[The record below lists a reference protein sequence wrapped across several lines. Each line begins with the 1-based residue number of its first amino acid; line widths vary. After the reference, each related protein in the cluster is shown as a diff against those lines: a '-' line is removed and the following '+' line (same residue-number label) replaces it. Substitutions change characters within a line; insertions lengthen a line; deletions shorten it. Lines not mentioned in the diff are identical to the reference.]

1 MGNKISAVHGVK
13 SDHFYDQGNA
23 VNEIWVGDVEV
34 ISRLPF
40 GDSDLEQAGWPPGDF
55 PKIPW
60 HHFIIPMQK
69 RDQASNMT
77 ARLPS
82 WADATCPDPLP
93 EHGYLGMYRGV
104 SSPAAYFIGTFFLA
118 LALVMYRGFLTMV
131 SNAFLDWQYLRGAS
145 HRYPDPAAI
154 RRTANRNLWT
164 DLGKAF
170 TVVALSILCLVLGA
184 PALAAATRTM
194 NAASFV
200 LSNAFGG
207 GLGAL
212 ISVVVIPLLF
222 LWCTIKPHRVTTI
235 CSRAEDSNPVSR
247 GES

>member
-1 MGNKISAVHGVK
+1 MGNKVSAVHGVK

-34 ISRLPF
+34 VSRLPF
-40 GDSDLEQAGWPPGDF
+40 GDSDLEQAGWPPGGF

-60 HHFIIPMQK
+60 HHFIIPMHK
-69 RDQASNMT
+69 RDEASNMT
-77 ARLPS
+77 ASVPS

-93 EHGYLGMYRGV
+93 EHGYLGMYTGI
-104 SSPAAYFIGTFFLA
+104 SSSAAYFIGTSFLVLA
-118 LALVMYRGFLTMV
+118 LLMYRCFLNMV
-131 SNAFLDWQYLRGAS
+131 SNAFLAWQYLRGAS
-145 HRYPDPAAI
+145 HLYPDPAAI
-154 RRTANRNLWT
+154 RRTAKHNLWT

-184 PALAAATRTM
+184 PALAAAARTM

-212 ISVVVIPLLF
+212 ISTVVIPLLF
-222 LWCTIKPHRVTTI
+222 LWWTRKPRPVTTV
-235 CSRAEDSNPVSR
+235 CSRAEDPNPVS
-247 GES
+247 